1 MTYRMSLYDTSVI
14 VDNFVDKENKPLG
27 NTGFW
32 SVYTW
37 KTPV

>member
-1 MTYRMSLYDTSVI
+1 MTYRIVLYDTCVI
-14 VDNFVDKENKPLG
+14 VDNFVDKENKPIE
-27 NTGFW
+27 NTGFR